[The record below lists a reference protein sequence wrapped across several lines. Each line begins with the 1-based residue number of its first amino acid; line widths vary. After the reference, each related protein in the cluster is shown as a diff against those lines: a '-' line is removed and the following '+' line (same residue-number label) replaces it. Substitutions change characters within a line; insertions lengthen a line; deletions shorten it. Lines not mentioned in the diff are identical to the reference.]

1 MALESNLQMGGT
13 TDTYFPLGGECGEK
27 HMLETNFNHHK
38 SGFHLLN
45 CNNTIRSS
53 L

>member
-1 MALESNLQMGGT
+1 MVLESNLQMGGT
-13 TDTYFPLGGECGEK
+13 TDRHFALGGECGEK

-38 SGFHLLN
+38 SGFRLLD
-45 CNNTIRSS
+45 CNNTTHSS